1 MKLKI
6 DDSKSADA
14 FDSLPE
20 QSVNVSVADNDEAG
34 LIVSE
39 NGGSTQVD
47 ESGTTDTFTVVLRV
61 QPQSDVVVALEPE
74 DLTEVLVSP
83 GSLRFTAANW
93 NVTQRVVLTGVD
105 DTLADGNKE
114 TAVYV
119 KVDDPKSDDAF
130 DSLPDQTVT
139 VGTIDDETASF
150 RVMESGGSTQV
161 DESGVSDT
169 FSVVLE
175 AQPEVDVVLQV
186 TSADGSEVAVNKDS
200 LVFTTANWN
209 VSQQVTVSAVDDDRI
224 DGSNTVW
231 ISVGVNDESSADPFD
246 VLPDQKLQVTTQD
259 NDVAGFSIAESGGS
273 TRAKESGDS
282 DSFTVVLDAGPEAN
296 VVITVASSDHSELSV
311 TPTVLSFTP
320 ENWSRPQQVIVRA
333 MQDDRIDGEQTV
345 QLTLSVDDLL
355 SANSFQAVADQ
366 ILEVTTIDDDLPGFT
381 IRESNGATQVDESG
395 SLDILTVFLDARP
408 EHQVVINVVGEDSS
422 EVAVSPVALTF
433 TSLNWNR
440 SQIVRVTGV
449 SDDEVD
455 GDQST
460 SLTLS
465 VDPEKSDDV
474 FHLVPAQ
481 TIEVTTKDTDTA
493 SFSVAESAG
502 FTQVSEQGSTD
513 ILIVS
518 LGAEPQDEVVILV
531 RSADA
536 SETRVTPT
544 ALSFGPSNWTEPQI
558 ATVTGID
565 DEESDGIQTT
575 DVVFSIDDARSHHS
589 FHALPDQAVEVS
601 TTDDDT
607 VGFTVFVS
615 GEDTRVEESGATD
628 VLSVVLNQ
636 EPASRVLLRVSSSD
650 LTEAVVSLPFLTFT
664 PANWAQT
671 QAITLIG
678 VDDDVVDG
686 DKTTLLTI
694 GVDDA
699 LSDDLFDPL
708 PDQRVQVTTLD
719 DDTAG
724 VRITSDGSAASAEG
738 GGTYAYDV
746 MLTARPSFNVSVT
759 VDPDGQT
766 DLGNG
771 AGVPTI
777 LIFGRSQWAT
787 PQRVTV
793 AAVDDDLTEGEH
805 SSTIRH
811 SSRSTDADFD
821 RLSIPVVVVNI
832 ADDDDDKV
840 DLRVVKLVDDR
851 NPEEG
856 QKIKYSIAV
865 TNQGAADASQVRVS
879 ERLPAGLTLA
889 SVILSHGSYDGLD
902 LWEIGRL
909 SSGRTATLTVE
920 AEVESG
926 TEGQRIQNIAT
937 VVRVLYTAE

>member
-1 MKLKI
+1 M
-6 DDSKSADA
+6 
-14 FDSLPE
+14 
-20 QSVNVSVADNDEAG
+20 
-34 LIVSE
+34 
-39 NGGSTQVD
+39 
-47 ESGTTDTFTVVLRV
+47 
-61 QPQSDVVVALEPE
+61 
-74 DLTEVLVSP
+74 
-83 GSLRFTAANW
+83 
-93 NVTQRVVLTGVD
+93 
-105 DTLADGNKE
+105 
-114 TAVYV
+114 
-119 KVDDPKSDDAF
+119 
-130 DSLPDQTVT
+130 
-139 VGTIDDETASF
+139 
-150 RVMESGGSTQV
+150 
-161 DESGVSDT
+161 
-169 FSVVLE
+169 
-175 AQPEVDVVLQV
+175 
-186 TSADGSEVAVNKDS
+186 
-200 LVFTTANWN
+200 
-209 VSQQVTVSAVDDDRI
+209 SAVDDDRI

-259 NDVAGFSIAESGGS
+259 NDVAGFSIVESGGS

-589 FHALPDQAVEVS
+589 FHALPDQAVEGS

-636 EPASRVLLRVSSSD
+636 EPASRVLLRVSK
-650 LTEAVVSLPFLTFT
+650 FR
-664 PANWAQT
+664 
-671 QAITLIG
+671 
-678 VDDDVVDG
+678 
-686 DKTTLLTI
+686 
-694 GVDDA
+694 
-699 LSDDLFDPL
+699 FD
-708 PDQRVQVTTLD
+708 R
-719 DDTAG
+719 
-724 VRITSDGSAASAEG
+724 G
-738 GGTYAYDV
+738 GG
-746 MLTARPSFNVSVT
+746 
-759 VDPDGQT
+759 
-766 DLGNG
+766 
-771 AGVPTI
+771 
-777 LIFGRSQWAT
+777 
-787 PQRVTV
+787 
-793 AAVDDDLTEGEH
+793 
-805 SSTIRH
+805 
-811 SSRSTDADFD
+811 
-821 RLSIPVVVVNI
+821 
-832 ADDDDDKV
+832 
-840 DLRVVKLVDDR
+840 
-851 NPEEG
+851 
-856 QKIKYSIAV
+856 
-865 TNQGAADASQVRVS
+865 
-879 ERLPAGLTLA
+879 
-889 SVILSHGSYDGLD
+889 
-902 LWEIGRL
+902 
-909 SSGRTATLTVE
+909 
-920 AEVESG
+920 
-926 TEGQRIQNIAT
+926 
-937 VVRVLYTAE
+937 